1 MTERSQLLV
10 PMVVEST
17 HRGERA
23 FDIYSRLLKDRII
36 MLGTPIDDNV
46 ANVVIAQML
55 FLDSEDPEKP
65 IQLYVNSPG
74 GVVTSGLA
82 ILDTMS
88 LVRAPVSTICIGQAA
103 SMAAIILAAGAKGSR
118 LILPRARVMLHQP
131 SGGAQ
136 GQATDIEIQAKEIL
150 KMKEVLNRIVAEC
163 TGKAYEQVCRDT
175 ERDNFM
181 NAEEAL
187 AYGLVDRILTK
198 AGHVGEKK

>member
-1 MTERSQLLV
+1 
-10 PMVVEST
+10 MVVEST

-46 ANVVIAQML
+46 ANVIIAQIL

-88 LVRAPVSTICIGQAA
+88 LCKAPVSTICIGQAA
-103 SMAAIILAAGAKGSR
+103 SMAAIILGAGAKGSR

-136 GQATDIEIQAKEIL
+136 GQATDIEIQAREIL
-150 KMKEVLNRIVAEC
+150 KMKETLNRIIAEC
-163 TGKAYEQVCRDT
+163 TGKDYEQVCRDT
-175 ERDNFM
+175 DRDNFM

-187 AYGLVDRILTK
+187 AYGLVDKILTK
-198 AGHVGEKK
+198 GGGSGEKK

>member
-1 MTERSQLLV
+1 MTQDPRSSFLV

-17 HRGERA
+17 HRGERS
-23 FDIYSRLLKDRII
+23 FDIYSRLLRDRII

-46 ANVVIAQML
+46 ANIVMAQML
-55 FLDSEDPEKP
+55 FLDSEDAEKP
-65 IQLYVNSPG
+65 IQLYINSPG

-82 ILDTMS
+82 ILDTML
-88 LVRAPVSTICIGQAA
+88 LVKAPVSTICIGQCA
-103 SMAAIILAAGAKGSR
+103 SMAAVILAAGAKGSR

-150 KMKEVLNRIVAEC
+150 KMKALLSQIIADC
-163 TGKAYEQVCRDT
+163 TGRDVEQVRADT

-181 NAEEAL
+181 TAEEAL
-187 AYGLVDRILTK
+187 AYGLVDKILTK
-198 AGHVGEKK
+198 K

>member
-1 MTERSQLLV
+1 MKQDQTSSFLI
-10 PMVVEST
+10 PMVIEST
-17 HRGERA
+17 HRGERS

-46 ANVVIAQML
+46 ASVVIAQLL

-65 IQLYVNSPG
+65 IQLYINSPG

-82 ILDTMS
+82 IIDTMS
-88 LVRAPVSTICIGQAA
+88 LVRAPVHTICIGQCA

-150 KMKEVLNRIVAEC
+150 KAKAILNRIIADC
-163 TGKAYEQVCRDT
+163 CGKDYEQVCRDT

-187 AYGLVDRILTK
+187 AYGLVDKII
-198 AGHVGEKK
+198 KK

>member
-1 MTERSQLLV
+1 MKQDQKSSILV

-36 MLGTPIDDNV
+36 MLGTPIDDGV
-46 ANVVIAQML
+46 AGLVIAQML
-55 FLDSEDPEKP
+55 FLDSEDPEKA
-65 IQLYVNSPG
+65 IQLYINSPG

-88 LVRAPVSTICIGQAA
+88 LVKAPVHTICIGQCA
-103 SMAAIILAAGAKGSR
+103 SMAAVLLAAGAKGSR

-150 KMKEVLNRIVAEC
+150 KMKDMLNGIIAEC
-163 TGKAYEQVCRDT
+163 TGKDIDQVRRDT

-187 AYGLVDRILTK
+187 AYGLVDRILD
-198 AGHVGEKK
+198 KK

>member
-1 MTERSQLLV
+1 MTQDPKSSILV
-10 PMVVEST
+10 PTVIEST
-17 HRGERA
+17 HRGERS
-23 FDIYSRLLKDRII
+23 FDIYSRLLRDRII
-36 MLGTPIDDNV
+36 MLGTPIDDLV
-46 ANVVIAQML
+46 AGLIMAQML

-82 ILDTMS
+82 ILDTML
-88 LVRAPVSTICIGQAA
+88 LVRAPVHTICIGQCA
-103 SMAAIILAAGAKGSR
+103 SMAAVILAAGAKGSR

-136 GQATDIEIQAKEIL
+136 GQATDIQIQAKEIQ
-150 KMKEVLNRIVAEC
+150 KMKDLLNRIIAEC
-163 TGKAYEQVCRDT
+163 TGKDYAQVCQDT

-187 AYGLVDRILTK
+187 AYGLVDKIL
-198 AGHVGEKK
+198 KK